1 MKTKKILIVEDDE
14 FSRGAMEKLLQ
25 SSGYGIRS
33 SANGGDAV
41 MCLNKECFNILITD
55 LHMPGM
61 DGFELIQQAK
71 LIQPEIKTILMTG
84 LVNEETKEKVIAEG
98 IDGLFHKPIIWEKLF
113 SLLDTLSSSKN
124 LGTHP
129 FSEGPHKSKR
139 KPIFRE
145 IALVFVFFLVTLFN
159 IQYSKAEEP
168 LYVQY
173 RPSFRSEM
181 RRDCSR
187 SLSTI
192 LKEEQLIALKNLQDS
207 FYAESIPLRR
217 DLMISNY
224 EFRQLVSDP
233 KMDPKIVL
241 DRQKKVLELQ
251 SKLEHLSLSY
261 QMKAR
266 SIFTNEQL
274 DRLPWDCMLGMGT
287 EFGINVGIGRGPR
300 RGTRW

>member
-1 MKTKKILIVEDDE
+1 MKTTKILIVEDDE
-14 FSRGAMEKLLQ
+14 FSRGALEKLLQ
-25 SSGYGIRS
+25 SSGYETRS
-33 SANGGDAV
+33 CVDAEDAV
-41 MCLNKECFNILITD
+41 TSLNEEYFAILITD

-61 DGFELIQQAK
+61 DGFDLIQKAK
-71 LIQPEIKTILMTG
+71 LIQPWLKTILMTG
-84 LVNEETKEKVIAEG
+84 LVSEETKEKVIEEG
-98 IDGLFHKPIIWEKLF
+98 IDGLFHKPIVWEKLF
-113 SLLDTLSSSKN
+113 SLLDTLSSSKS

-129 FSEGPHKSKR
+129 FSEGPPKSKR

-145 IALVFVFFLVTLFN
+145 IALVFIFFLAMLFN
-159 IQYSKAEEP
+159 IQYSKAEGP
-168 LYVQY
+168 LYIQY

-181 RRDCSR
+181 KRDCSR

-192 LKEEQLIALKNLQDS
+192 LKEEQLITLKNLQDS

-217 DLMISNY
+217 DLIISNY

-233 KMDPKIVL
+233 KTDPKIVL
-241 DRQKKVLELQ
+241 DRQKKILELQ

-261 QMKAR
+261 QMKAL

-300 RGTRW
+300 RGYRR

>member
-1 MKTKKILIVEDDE
+1 MKTRKILIVEDDE
-14 FSRGAMEKLLQ
+14 FSRGTMEKLLQ

-33 SANGGDAV
+33 CANGGDAV
-41 MCLNKECFNILITD
+41 MCLNKECFDILITD

-61 DGFELIQQAK
+61 NGFELIQQAK
-71 LIQPEIKTILMTG
+71 LIQPGLKTILMTG
-84 LVNEETKEKVIAEG
+84 LVDEETKEKAIMEE
-98 IDGLFHKPIIWEKLF
+98 IDGLFHKPIVWEKLF
-113 SLLDTLSSSKN
+113 SLLDTLSSSKS

-129 FSEGPHKSKR
+129 FSEGPNKAKR
-139 KPIFRE
+139 KPIFRG

-159 IQYSKAEEP
+159 IQDSKAEGS

-181 RRDCSR
+181 RMDCSR

-192 LKEEQLIALKNLQDS
+192 LTEEQLIALKNLQDS

-217 DLMISNY
+217 DLMISNF

-233 KMDPKIVL
+233 KMDPKILL
-241 DRQKKVLELQ
+241 DRQKKILELQ
-251 SKLEHLSLSY
+251 LKLEHLSLSY

-274 DRLPWDCMLGMGT
+274 DRLPWDCMLGMETG
-287 EFGINVGIGRGPR
+287 FGIKFGIGRGPR
-300 RGTRW
+300 RGPRW